1 MFFFSLIKYIMLK
14 ENQLSTILL
23 LVLVGFVI
31 YKLMQPVTI
40 KNTGAVED
48 SDDVAVVSEESSEEA
63 IIEPEEVSEMEMM
76 PAEQE
81 EMGAGPVEDSEM
93 EMIPEEIEDSEMEM
107 QEESKGVNSF
117 GANDLAEDGAGL
129 EEAFQKP
136 VGKKSSPDKVNFN
149 KNMVDKYNSKDYL
162 PQEVNDEWF
171 ETDFQQAKY
180 KAGSD
185 KMINTERYVIGVN
198 TVGQSLKN
206 PSYDIRG
213 TIPNPK
219 YTVSPWNNSTYE
231 ADYNLKPLC

>member
-1 MFFFSLIKYIMLK
+1 MLK

-31 YKLMQPVTI
+31 YKLMQPATI

-48 SDDVAVVSEESSEEA
+48 SDDVTVVSEESSEVVA
-63 IIEPEEVSEMEMM
+63 EPEEEEYEME

-81 EMGAGPVEDSEM
+81 EMNAVQTEDTEM
-93 EMIPEEIEDSEMEM
+93 EMIPEEIEETEMEM
-107 QEESKGVNSF
+107 QEESRGVNTF
-117 GANDLAEDGAGL
+117 GANDLADDGAGL

-136 VGKKSSPDKVNFN
+136 IGAKSSPDKVDFN
-149 KNMVDKYNSKDYL
+149 KNMVNKYNSKDYL

-185 KMINTERYVIGVN
+185 KMINTERYVVGVN